1 MTDVNKSNTRR
12 ISSVEDAL
20 PLYAPPPAAFTGKMG
35 AEVEMPL
42 YRRGDAKPAIPT
54 AREMEAMQDVL
65 KKQGFDAQ
73 LEAAGVLEYASPAVP
88 VSAAAELVARV
99 NADVKAFERV
109 AAEAGY
115 VRAPFSVL
123 PTTTRA
129 EAFGNMV
136 SRERLQAS
144 LGAMPALFPE
154 ETLNLP
160 LLTTGVQTSFSPKD
174 SDEMFRMAYRAYAL
188 NPLIIAALNSSAGF
202 AENDPARRDVH
213 VRSKLYENYRA
224 AGGIAESFLDAENG
238 GELVRNHIV
247 SVFKNPM
254 HFAYDAQGN
263 IVRSTAEDII
273 TFEKLAE
280 RGLNTQ
286 ANYELAESFL
296 YNDVKICNLR
306 VGDDVVGKRIEVR
319 PADSGLH
326 QAASLILLTAALVPD
341 GPAAE
346 AFERVL
352 KDYGFTGSP
361 KRDAELFIASRRA
374 AVEHGGKFMDVPFG
388 TGSLRD
394 FAVDVAGII
403 VPFYDGKGLGPELSR
418 LTDILLTGECDAKA
432 FARAMP
438 ELKDVTA
445 ALQKAGEGV
454 NPRKAPA
461 PSGRGLG

>member
-1 MTDVNKSNTRR
+1 MTDVNKSNTRK
-12 ISSVEDAL
+12 ITTIEDAL
-20 PLYAPPPAAFTGKMG
+20 PLYAPPPAEFTGKMG

-42 YRRGDAKPAIPT
+42 YKKGALKPVIPT
-54 AREMEAMQDVL
+54 AREMEEMQDTL

-88 VSAAAELVARV
+88 VSAVAELVAAV
-99 NADVKAFERV
+99 NAEVKVFEDIAR
-109 AAEAGY
+109 AAGY
-115 VRAPFSVL
+115 TRAPFCVL
-123 PTTTRA
+123 PTTTRK
-129 EAFGNMV
+129 EAFDGMV

-144 LGAMPALFPE
+144 LSAMPALFSE

-202 AENDPARRDVH
+202 VENDPARRDCH

-224 AGGIAESFLDAENG
+224 AGGVADSFLKSENG
-238 GELVRNHIV
+238 AELVRNHIA

-254 HFAYDAQGN
+254 HFAYDAAGN
-263 IVRSTAEDII
+263 IVRSIKDDII
-273 TFEKLAE
+273 TFEKLIE

-286 ANYELAESFL
+286 ANYELAETFL

-306 VGDDVVGKRIEVR
+306 KGNEVVGKRIEVR
-319 PADSGLH
+319 PADSGIH
-326 QAASLILLTAALVPD
+326 QPASLILLTAAFIPG

-346 AFERVL
+346 AFEKVL

-361 KRDAELFIASRRA
+361 VKDAELFVASRKA
-374 AVEHGGKFMDVPFG
+374 VVEHNGKFMDVPFG
-388 TGSLRD
+388 TGTLRD
-394 FAVDVAGII
+394 FAVDIAGII
-403 VPFYDGKGLGPELSR
+403 VPLYDGKGMGPELSR

-432 FARAMP
+432 FARTMP
-438 ELKDVTA
+438 ELKDVNA
-445 ALQKAGEGV
+445 FLQKTAMPA
-454 NPRKAPA
+454 NDAKKAPVLRVM
-461 PSGRGLG
+461 P